1 MNIKKVHQW
10 EQATVQILNLL
21 GWNLKWTGENFSH
34 FDASGFTP
42 KGFPCVIEMKFRKK
56 YYENKLLEKYKYD
69 KLMALDQH
77 IVKLYFVADP
87 RGNYFFWLNELAMD
101 DLQDVISC
109 PKSTLWNG
117 SKINKDV
124 YLLPEELASKLTIYP
139 KEERY

>member
-21 GWNLKWTGENFSH
+21 GWDLKWTGKNFSH

-69 KLMALDQH
+69 KLMALDKH

-87 RGNYFFWLNELAMD
+87 HGNYFFWLNELAMD
-101 DLQDVISC
+101 DLEDVISC
-109 PKSTLWNG
+109 PKNTLWNG